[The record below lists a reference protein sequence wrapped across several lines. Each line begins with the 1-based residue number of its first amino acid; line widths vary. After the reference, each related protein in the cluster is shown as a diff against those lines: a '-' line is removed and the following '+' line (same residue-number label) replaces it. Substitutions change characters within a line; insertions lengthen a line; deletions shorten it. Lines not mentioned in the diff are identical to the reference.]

1 MNPYGAAVIA
11 DLHFLV
17 LVYGSCLPTLCA
29 ALAGFAVMVV

>member
-29 ALAGFAVMVV
+29 TLAGITAMAV